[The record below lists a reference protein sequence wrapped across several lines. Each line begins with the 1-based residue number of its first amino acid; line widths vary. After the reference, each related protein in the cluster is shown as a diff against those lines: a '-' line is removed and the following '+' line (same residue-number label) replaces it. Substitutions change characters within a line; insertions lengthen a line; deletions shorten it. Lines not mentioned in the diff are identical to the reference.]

1 MNLLF
6 DLHTHTIMS
15 GHAYSTLQENLVAA
29 KAAGLQAYGFSE
41 HAPNMMGT
49 VTELYFANF
58 KALPQEVDGVKLFA
72 GIELNILD
80 YTGKIDVSERTL
92 NNVHYAIA
100 SLHPPCIPMGTKAE
114 NTAAIIGAMKIPQV
128 KIIGHPDD
136 GRYPLDYDAIVRA
149 AADTATALEV
159 NNASLRGTALRQNA
173 PENYQTMLELCEKH
187 GVPIIL
193 GSDSHY
199 AGLVGQFQGAQA
211 VVEKAGFPEA
221 LVLNASM
228 EGLDYVINRKP

>member
-49 VTELYFANF
+49 VAELYFANF
-58 KALPQEVDGVKLFA
+58 KALPKEVDGVQLFA
-72 GIELNILD
+72 GIELNIID

-92 NNVHYAIA
+92 NNVQYAIA
-100 SLHPPCIPMGTKAE
+100 SLHPPCIAMGSKAE
-114 NTAAIIGAMKIPQV
+114 NTAAIIGAMQIPQV
-128 KIIGHPDD
+128 KVIGHPDD

-159 NNASLRGTALRQNA
+159 NNASLRGTAQRLNA
-173 PENYQTMLELCEKH
+173 PENYQVMLELCEKH
-187 GVPIIL
+187 NVPVL
-193 GSDSHY
+193 VSSDSHY
-199 AGLVGQFQGAQA
+199 ATLVGQFDGATA
-211 VVEKAGFPEA
+211 VLEQAGFPER
-221 LVLNASM
+221 LVLNTSLD
-228 EGLDYVINRKP
+228 GLDYVLNCKR